1 MAIMIPSLLYG
12 NKPESHEDEIF
23 YSLGKLPDDYFVFYS
38 FKVGSLDKDT
48 WKEKEMDFVIYN
60 RSKGIM
66 VIEAKSGS
74 VNCDHGIWRYA
85 SGIEMKDPFKQA
97 DDNRWLLYDSLYNLQ
112 RFQKDKLVN
121 RCKFHFAVWFLSIGR
136 SSLDKITLPQNAD
149 KAVILTAEDLSNPQ
163 PAIDRIFS
171 YDVIS
176 NKVQTNLTDSDNAF
190 LLDEFLCPT
199 FNILPSKTI
208 EIDYKRRKFDQMV
221 LEQSNILNYLEYQRN
236 AVINGIAG
244 TGKTLIAVE
253 KARRHSEKG
262 ETVLFLVFNNMLK
275 KHLEESYRYKGVDY
289 YTIDGFACKMCSTAE
304 ADFDYLESIL
314 LDCDDGKAEFP
325 YQHVIIDEGQDF
337 GQERMNSDTIFEL
350 LEDIVMKTENGTFYV
365 FYDKLQMIQS
375 RMIPQFIENADCRL
389 TLYKNCRNTK
399 RIAETSYKP
408 LQLNKAPKLMDAA
421 LTGDSPIIYFCSQE
435 DTKAILDKA
444 INLSVS
450 QGLSNI
456 QIISCAARNKSIV
469 GDPYS
474 DVFYSSKNINIP
486 FTTVR
491 KFKGL
496 EADHVILVDVT
507 KEVMTR
513 DNMLFYVGSSRAKLQ
528 LTVIA
533 NMNKQDCEE
542 VLSAYGS
549 SVKRN
554 DPEESLARL
563 LGCKQIKK

>member
-1 MAIMIPSLLYG
+1 MAIMVPSLLYG
-12 NKPESHEDEIF
+12 NRPESHEDEIF
-23 YSLGKLPDDYFVFYS
+23 HSLEKLPDDYFVFYS
-38 FKVGSLDKDT
+38 FKVGSLNYNT

-60 RSKGIM
+60 RFKGIM
-66 VIEAKSGS
+66 VIEAKSGA
-74 VNCDHGIWRYA
+74 VRCERGIWKYA

-97 DDNRWLLYDSLYNLQ
+97 DDNRWLLQEKLSDLQ
-112 RFQKDKLVN
+112 RFQRDKLVN

-136 SSLDKITLPQNAD
+136 TSLDRITLPQNAD
-149 KAVILTAEDLSNPQ
+149 KAVILTAEDLEDPQ
-163 PAIDRIFS
+163 PSIDRIFS
-171 YDVIS
+171 YDIINS
-176 NKVQTNLTDSDNAF
+176 RVQTNLTDDDNTF
-190 LLDEFLCPT
+190 ILDEFLCPT

-208 EIDYKRRKFDQMV
+208 EMDYKRRKFDQMV
-221 LEQSNILNYLEYQRN
+221 IEQSNILNYLEYQRN

-289 YTIDGFACKMCSTAE
+289 YTIDGFACKMCSTPE
-304 ADFDYLESIL
+304 PDYDYLESIL
-314 LDCDDGKAEFP
+314 LDCDDGKMEFP
-325 YQHVIIDEGQDF
+325 YQHVIVDEGQDF
-337 GQERMNSDTIFEL
+337 GQERMNSDTVFEL
-350 LEDIVMKTENGTFYV
+350 LEDIIMKTENGTFYV
-365 FYDKLQMIQS
+365 FYDRLQMIQS
-375 RMIPQFIENADCRL
+375 RKIPQFIEGADCRL

-408 LQLNKAPKLMDAA
+408 LRLDKAPKLMDSA
-421 LTGDSPIIYFCSQE
+421 LTGESPVICFCSE
-435 DTKAILDKA
+435 KDTEAMLNKAI
-444 INLSVS
+444 S
-450 QGLSNI
+450 QSIGDGMNNI

-474 DVFYSSKNINIP
+474 EDVYYTKNRSVP

-496 EADHVILVDVT
+496 EADHVIMVDVN
-507 KEVMTR
+507 KEVLTR
-513 DNMLFYVGSSRAKLQ
+513 DSMLFYVGSSRAKLQ

-533 NMNKQDCEE
+533 NMDGQDCTE

-554 DPEESLARL
+554 DPKETLARL
-563 LGCKQIKK
+563 LGCKQLKE